1 MTVGLTS
8 MDGPQHHGRAAQTFY
23 SFMCF
28 EKMLPQEWRRRVD
41 LAVSGP
47 LSHIASNKTFA
58 NSPDMSLHSRG
69 QRYAVSSQPDLKCS
83 FEQKYNTSS
92 QKKKNTLNVNFS
104 HIFIC
109 YQSLESQR
117 FFTDT
122 NHKKVNYSVFLL
134 TGACYGCSRKH

>member
-1 MTVGLTS
+1 
-8 MDGPQHHGRAAQTFY
+8 
-23 SFMCF
+23 MCF

-69 QRYAVSSQPDLKCS
+69 QPDLKCS

-104 HIFIC
+104 HIIL
-109 YQSLESQR
+109 SAI
-117 FFTDT
+117 
-122 NHKKVNYSVFLL
+122 NHWNHNVFPLIQ
-134 TGACYGCSRKH
+134 TTKG

>member
-1 MTVGLTS
+1 
-8 MDGPQHHGRAAQTFY
+8 MDGPQPHGRTAQTFY

-28 EKMLPQEWRRRVD
+28 EKMLPQEWHRRVD
-41 LAVSGP
+41 LAASGP

-104 HIFIC
+104 HIIL
-109 YQSLESQR
+109 SAI
-117 FFTDT
+117 
-122 NHKKVNYSVFLL
+122 NHWNHNVFPLIQ
-134 TGACYGCSRKH
+134 TTKG